1 MTSKNLVRRL
11 ERLEDHLLPIN
22 EEPTLIRIIAV
33 SPDGKR
39 VDTGMEFTVPAGP
52 RLTKTRRR

>member
-11 ERLEDHLLPIN
+11 ERLEDHLLPVN
-22 EEPTLIRIIAV
+22 DEPTVIRIVAV

-52 RLTKTRRR
+52 RLAKTRWR